1 MDTET
6 TPSLGDNTV
15 TIGSH
20 DDEEGQDDL
29 ARSETTFAFKVEN
42 ISTIKESGKIAE
54 STPFFVRSI
63 AWTIGARTD
72 VEDCNRIVFYLCCNS
87 GSPLYWSC
95 RASGDIRLIHER
107 GGKKFSR
114 KFTKTFCGKDSCFG
128 FYMDWN
134 EVMDPENG
142 YIKDDCVTIEV
153 QVNADAP
160 IGLSLDSSFISVKV
174 ILEDAFFGYEGIDLF
189 DPETHEFRIKNSST
203 LKEFLSTVATTH
215 EFRIKKSSTLK
226 EFLSTVATGLGLPV
240 ERLRPWHLA
249 YKNKSLRPYL
259 VEMEDGDRSMVDV
272 TKNCNPWTIFLQLLK
287 PGVAKFDEDQD
298 VLLFFKY
305 YCPRKG
311 CIHYV
316 GHLCLADT
324 TNLNSVL
331 PKLCA
336 MANIPTNSKLILW
349 EEIGPNML
357 ERIFDTKQ
365 PLENILESL
374 LGGSVIVFQMD
385 PGERHSFKFATAKD
399 YFKDLSYKVDNI
411 YLSKGSVIIQDN
423 SFQVVVKCCD
433 KNIPNDEGFSLE
445 LSQRMNYEQLAEK
458 VAAHLHTDPSQ
469 LEFFKGSGDDEP
481 GHPIR

>member
-95 RASGDIRLIHER
+95 RASGELCLIHQR

-142 YIKDDCVTIEV
+142 YIKDDCVTIEAK
-153 QVNADAP
+153 VNADAP
-160 IGLSLDSSFISVKV
+160 IGLSLDSRFISVKV
-174 ILEDAFFGYEGIDLF
+174 ILEDAFFGHEDNDLF
-189 DPETHEFRIKNSST
+189 DPEMRPTHEFRIM
-203 LKEFLSTVATTH
+203 
-215 EFRIKKSSTLK
+215 KSATLK

-287 PGVAKFDEDQD
+287 PGVVKFDEDKD

-305 YCPRKG
+305 YCPRRG
-311 CIHYV
+311 CIQYV
-316 GHLCLADT
+316 GWSPLSRRYNQPQLSPAQALRHGQH
-324 TNLNSVL
+324 SH
-331 PKLCA
+331 KLK
-336 MANIPTNSKLILW
+336 TNS
-349 EEIGPNML
+349 
-357 ERIFDTKQ
+357 
-365 PLENILESL
+365 
-374 LGGSVIVFQMD
+374 LGRDRTQHA
-385 PGERHSFKFATAKD
+385 GE
-399 YFKDLSYKVDNI
+399 DL
-411 YLSKGSVIIQDN
+411 
-423 SFQVVVKCCD
+423 
-433 KNIPNDEGFSLE
+433 
-445 LSQRMNYEQLAEK
+445 
-458 VAAHLHTDPSQ
+458 
-469 LEFFKGSGDDEP
+469 
-481 GHPIR
+481 

>member
-1 MDTET
+1 MNQICLTKICNNNFHYQDR
-6 TPSLGDNTV
+6 NTKSV
-15 TIGSH
+15 GFFLQCNG
-20 DDEEGQDDL
+20 E
-29 ARSETTFAFKVEN
+29 SESSA
-42 ISTIKESGKIAE
+42 
-54 STPFFVRSI
+54 
-63 AWTIGARTD
+63 
-72 VEDCNRIVFYLCCNS
+72 
-87 GSPLYWSC
+87 WSC
-95 RASGDIRLIHER
+95 HASADLRLIHQR
-107 GGKKFSR
+107 GGEKFSF
-114 KFTKTFCGKDSCFG
+114 KFNRTFCGQENHYG
-128 FYMDWN
+128 FSMDWN
-134 EVMDPENG
+134 KVLDPENG
-142 YIKDDCVTIEV
+142 YIKDDCVTVEV
-153 QVNADAP
+153 KINADAP
-160 IGLSLDSSFISVKV
+160 VGLSLDSTLISVNV
-174 ILEDAFFGYEGIDLF
+174 ILEDAFFGHKGHDLF
-189 DPETHEFRIKNSST
+189 DHEMRP
-203 LKEFLSTVATTH
+203 TH

-423 SFQVVVKCCD
+423 SFQVVVKFCD
-433 KNIPNDEGFSLE
+433 KNIPNDAGFSLE
-445 LSQRMNYEQLAEK
+445 LSQRMNYEQFAEK
-458 VAAHLHTDPSQ
+458 VGAHLDTDPSQ